1 MGYISRIKDGVGTH
15 LVEPTLYAVAGG
27 TSAAYT
33 AQIENFVPVEG
44 VIINIK
50 FTTSNDAA
58 ATLNV
63 NNTGARG
70 ILYINQPIFAQA
82 FLDNGIYSLV
92 YTKNGANYYWEVLND
107 LPTDNGIEIV
117 DMWGDS

>member
-1 MGYISRIKDGVGTH
+1 MSYVNKITVGENTH
-15 LVEPTLYAVAGG
+15 LIEPTLYAVAGG

-33 AQIENFVPVEG
+33 AQIENFIPVEG
-44 VIINIK
+44 VVINIK
-50 FTTSNDAA
+50 FTASNDAA

-63 NNTGARG
+63 NNTGACG

-117 DMWGDS
+117 DLWGDD